1 MRAIVE
7 AYKILLQNSMYK
19 NNLRYSISLLY
30 RVRIRRLLTQKVV
43 VQNWIADGTAPRMLR
58 IFTRF
63 RFINRFILCY
73 FLSTFISF
81 NNIYR
86 TKSH

>member
-43 VQNWIADGTAPRMLR
+43 VQN
-58 IFTRF
+58 
-63 RFINRFILCY
+63 
-73 FLSTFISF
+73 
-81 NNIYR
+81 
-86 TKSH
+86 